1 MKSGFN
7 LNNIMF
13 KKIIAHLSRY
23 PMSIIRN
30 SQQFVVPKELF
41 FKEKVYHLFHR
52 HLGPKPY
59 IKLIQKF
66 YKWFFFILCCFTL
79 ILWTF

>member
-41 FKEKVYHLFHR
+41 FQEKVY
-52 HLGPKPY
+52 P
-59 IKLIQKF
+59 IKND
-66 YKWFFFILCCFTL
+66 
-79 ILWTF
+79 